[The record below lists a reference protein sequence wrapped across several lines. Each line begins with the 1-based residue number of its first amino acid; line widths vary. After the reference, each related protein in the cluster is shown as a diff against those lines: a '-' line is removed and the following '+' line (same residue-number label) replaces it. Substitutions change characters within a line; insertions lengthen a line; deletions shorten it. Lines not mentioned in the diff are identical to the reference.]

1 MTPNCICGQAI
12 RFCRS
17 SMSTS
22 AGQGIEIGGF
32 GEDGLWRNLKRL
44 PRIDPALDVAQT
56 SFATQLV

>member
-1 MTPNCICGQAI
+1 LWTSDPLLSKQYEYLCGV
-12 RFCRS
+12 
-17 SMSTS
+17 
-22 AGQGIEIGGF
+22 GQGIEIGGF